1 MPSATEQASLRRLV
15 QQFPNEGRL
24 EAILL
29 RPERHAPVL
38 SVDTTEALESRGLQG
53 DRTAAKVSSKA
64 GGSDRQVTLIQQEH
78 LAVMAALLR
87 KEHVDPAWLRRNL
100 VVSGLNLLAAKT
112 LFKDEP
118 LLLHIGPQVVLE
130 ITGPC
135 EPCSRMETI
144 LGPGGYNAMRGHG
157 GMNARVRVGGRISV
171 NDTLSVRPA
180 PVSQL
185 SLLGD

>member
-1 MPSATEQASLRRLV
+1 MPPATEPASLRHLV
-15 QQFPNEGRL
+15 QQFPHHGTL
-24 EAILL
+24 QAILL
-29 RPERHAPVL
+29 RPERHAPVI
-38 SVDTTEALESRGLQG
+38 SADTTEALAGRGLQG
-53 DRTAAKVSSKA
+53 DRTAAKASSRA
-64 GGSDRQVTLIQQEH
+64 GGSSRQVTLIQQEH

-112 LFKDEP
+112 LFKDQP
-118 LLLHIGPQVVLE
+118 LLLHIGPEVVLE

-157 GMNARVRVGGRISV
+157 GMNARVRVGGRLSV
-171 NDTLSVRPA
+171 NDTVSVRPA

-185 SLLGD
+185 SLLSD

>member
-15 QQFPNEGRL
+15 QQFPNDGRL

-38 SVDTTEALESRGLQG
+38 SVGSTEALVDRGLQG
-53 DRTAAKVSSKA
+53 DRTAAKAPSRV
-64 GGSDRQVTLIQQEH
+64 GGSSRQVTLIQQEH
-78 LAVMAALLR
+78 MAVMAALLR
-87 KEHVDPAWLRRNL
+87 KEHIDPAWLRRNL

-118 LLLHIGPQVVLE
+118 LLLHIGPEVVLE

-144 LGPGGYNAMRGHG
+144 LGPRGEVFELIHREG
-157 GMNARVRVGGRISV
+157 AQKGHETSKESN
-171 NDTLSVRPA
+171 T
-180 PVSQL
+180 
-185 SLLGD
+185 

>member
-15 QQFPNEGRL
+15 QQFPNVGRL

-38 SVDTTEALESRGLQG
+38 SVGSTEALV
-53 DRTAAKVSSKA
+53 DRV
-64 GGSDRQVTLIQQEH
+64 GGSSRQVTLIQQEH
-78 LAVMAALLR
+78 MAVMAALLR
-87 KEHVDPAWLRRNL
+87 KDHIDPAWLRRNL

-135 EPCSRMETI
+135 EPCSRMEAI

-171 NDTLSVRPA
+171 SDTLSVRPA

-185 SLLGD
+185 SLLSD